1 MALCTPQDGLDYL
14 VNLRLSENEANL
26 STLSLTQSANE
37 ISDRITVE
45 LEKKGYIDEGNN
57 PSSVCDDTQI
67 LLLKHLSS
75 LELGQVIMSDRSE
88 VIDPRYVGIQKAQ
101 QQFSTFFFRELEKG
115 KYYPIFNPSKY
126 TAYTGSAASIPNA
139 RPTYSSTVYSTVTLV
154 SYLCPGWTPGSANQV
169 SAAVCQAWINRL
181 TIDIYALALKTG
193 IYNLVSLTE
202 RQARN
207 LGKVINIGVAAL
219 VLQANSFAGSKQ
231 QVSATAYEKIKSYLE
246 LRNLLYKGKLE

>member
-26 STLSLTQSANE
+26 STLSLTESGDE
-37 ISDRITVE
+37 ISDNIINL
-45 LEKKGYIDEGNN
+45 LEKKGYISQDAN
-57 PSSVCDDTQI
+57 PLSVCDATQL

-75 LELGQVIMSDRSE
+75 LELAQVIMSDRSE
-88 VIDPRYVGIQKAQ
+88 VIDPRYLGIEKAQ
-101 QQFSTFFFRELEKG
+101 RQFSTFFFRELEKG
-115 KYYPIFNPSKY
+115 KYYPIFNPS
-126 TAYTGSAASIPNA
+126 AYTGYTGNAAAIPTA
-139 RPTYSSTVYSTVTLV
+139 RPTYLSTVYSTVTLV
-154 SYLCPGWTPGSANQV
+154 SYLCPGWIPDNANQV
-169 SAAVCQAWINRL
+169 SSDVCQAWINRL

-219 VLQANSFAGSKQ
+219 VLQANSFAESKQ
-231 QVSATAYEKIKSYLE
+231 QISVTAYEKIKAYLE
-246 LRNLLYKGKLE
+246 LRNLLYQGKLE